1 MTDQQALRQHL
12 RRLRAGLSARERV
25 AAAEQAAR
33 HVAAHR
39 RFRHA
44 GRIAGYF
51 GSKGELDPMPLLER
65 AVRMHKECY
74 LPVLHPFRA
83 GRLWFCRWE
92 PGDRLVPNRF
102 DIPEPVVRKDRLVA
116 ARALDLIIVPLVAFD
131 SACHRLGMGG
141 GYYDRSLAFVNRL
154 EHARRPFL
162 LGFAHEIQHVDH
174 LPTRPWDIRLDAVAT
189 QRRLYCA

>member
-1 MTDQQALRQHL
+1 MTDQQALRQQI
-12 RRLRAGLSARERV
+12 RRLRAGLSVRERL

-33 HVAAHR
+33 RIAGQR
-39 RFRHA
+39 QFRHA
-44 GRIAGYF
+44 RRIAGYF

-65 AVRMHKECY
+65 AFDLHKECY

-102 DIPEPVVRKDRLVA
+102 GIPEPVVRGNKMIA

-131 SACHRLGMGG
+131 SSCNRLGMGG
-141 GYYDRSLAFVNRL
+141 GYYDRSLAFVHRL
-154 EHARRPFL
+154 QHARRPFL
-162 LGFAHEIQHVDH
+162 LGFAHELQRVDQ
-174 LPTRPWDIRLDAVAT
+174 LPTYPWDIRLDAVAT
-189 QRRLYCA
+189 QRRLYCI